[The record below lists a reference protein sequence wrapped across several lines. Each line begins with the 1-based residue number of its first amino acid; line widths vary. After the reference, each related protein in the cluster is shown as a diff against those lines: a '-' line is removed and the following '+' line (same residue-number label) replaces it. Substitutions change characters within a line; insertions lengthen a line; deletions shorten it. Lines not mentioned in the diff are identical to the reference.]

1 MSDAL
6 KVTDSQRPKAEEQAV
21 MEKMPPVQIYTKF
34 DLLSLKTSLH
44 QSLQSF
50 RKTVSLASVF
60 KIFVHWNPLLLLDP
74 GLKCCHS
81 SEQGRKDGSLLF
93 LSQLLV
99 TLFVRLGCVL
109 WANKRSEK
117 QSALLWSIKD
127 AKETLGQGSEIFI
140 QAAAK
145 SEQTGMNHLEQN
157 GTQSG
162 RRISGV
168 GQWVDARMDE
178 EKARWK
184 QN

>member
-1 MSDAL
+1 
-6 KVTDSQRPKAEEQAV
+6 
-21 MEKMPPVQIYTKF
+21 MEKVPPVQIYTKF
-34 DLLSLKTSLH
+34 YLNLKTSLH

-81 SEQGRKDGSLLF
+81 SEQGGKDGSLLF

-99 TLFVRLGCVL
+99 TLFVRLGV
-109 WANKRSEK
+109 SEK